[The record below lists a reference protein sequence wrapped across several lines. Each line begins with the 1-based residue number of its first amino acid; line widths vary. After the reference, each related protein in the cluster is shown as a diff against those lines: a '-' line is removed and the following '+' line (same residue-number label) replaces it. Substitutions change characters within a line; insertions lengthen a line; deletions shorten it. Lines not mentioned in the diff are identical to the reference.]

1 MSQQSCSS
9 MLQSMGNT
17 HIWMCGGA
25 LTVFMMGEFGLEKG
39 PRQLFKWGFRLTS
52 SCHKCR
58 CLDASAAAKN
68 CVRGEAVSRRG
79 PVPGYLVLL
88 EVVRAVLPAD
98 APSLSR
104 QVWQPH
110 VGLRPWILQQRCVRG
125 AGCLQFSAGWPLARS
140 DFFSYHCKKE
150 HRIAPLFNWGGPS
163 CSKSSANTVTIQ
175 NRNTSRLQ

>member
-17 HIWMCGGA
+17 HFWMCGGA
-25 LTVFMMGEFGLEKG
+25 LTMFMMGEFGLEKG

-68 CVRGEAVSRRG
+68 CVCGEAVSRRG

-88 EVVRAVLPAD
+88 DVVRAVLPAD
-98 APSLSR
+98 TPSLSR
-104 QVWQPH
+104 QLWQPR
-110 VGLRPWILQQRCVRG
+110 VGLRPWILQQGCVCG
-125 AGCLQFSAGWPLARS
+125 AGCLQFSAGWPRHIQFSSVTTTRRS
-140 DFFSYHCKKE
+140 IESLPYLTEEDHC
-150 HRIAPLFNWGGPS
+150 
-163 CSKSSANTVTIQ
+163 VQ
-175 NRNTSRLQ
+175 NLL

>member
-17 HIWMCGGA
+17 HTWMCGGA
-25 LTVFMMGEFGLEKG
+25 LTVFMMGKFGLEKG

-68 CVRGEAVSRRG
+68 CVCGEAVSRRG

-88 EVVRAVLPAD
+88 DVVRAVLPANT
-98 APSLSR
+98 PSLSR
-104 QVWQPH
+104 PLWQPH
-110 VGLRPWILQQRCVRG
+110 VGLRPWITAAGLCVWCRLSPVQRWLTPGTFGFFQLPLQEG
-125 AGCLQFSAGWPLARS
+125 ASNRS
-140 DFFSYHCKKE
+140 P
-150 HRIAPLFNWGGPS
+150 I
-163 CSKSSANTVTIQ
+163 
-175 NRNTSRLQ
+175 